1 MAPRKPGPIK
11 IMQIQVGQ
19 WTMSDEDG
27 VGEHQGFSV
36 IGLGDDGVV
45 YQYKKSGINAWV
57 PFNHRF
63 LTDV

>member
-1 MAPRKPGPIK
+1 MAPKKDTTIK
-11 IMQIQVGQ
+11 IVQIQVGQ
-19 WTMSDEDG
+19 WNLSDEDG
-27 VGEHQGFSV
+27 LGGHSGFSV

-63 LTDV
+63 LTDL